1 MRRFVF
7 SLILLIAG
15 VSLWAQEPASAKYA
29 PAPSDKALLW
39 KVTGKGMKKTPSYVY
54 GTIHMI
60 GRSDYFLT
68 KAAKSAF
75 ESVKHVAFEIDMEDM
90 TDMSKMMPL
99 MMKAFMVG
107 DTTLK
112 DLLTEEEYAQVS
124 THFQEVGLPMM
135 FVDRIKPMF
144 LSVLGSGEDMMGMS
158 PGGES
163 SMVSY
168 EMEFMKMAQ
177 EREMDIDGLE
187 TAEFQM
193 SMFDSIP
200 YKVQAQMLMDA
211 INSEDGGST
220 DQFDEMVK
228 MYKDQDIYAMQQIMD
243 DEGGIAGYE
252 DLLLVRRNRNWIPVM
267 EEAMKERPTFFAVGA
282 GHLGGDEGVIA
293 LLREAGYKVEPVN

>member
-1 MRRFVF
+1 
-7 SLILLIAG
+7 
-15 VSLWAQEPASAKYA
+15 
-29 PAPSDKALLW
+29 
-39 KVTGKGMKKTPSYVY
+39 
-54 GTIHMI
+54 MI
-60 GRSDYFLT
+60 GRDDYFLT
-68 KAAKSAF
+68 ESAKKAF

-107 DTTLK
+107 DTTLN

-124 THFQEVGLPMM
+124 EHFQQVGLPMM

-144 LSVLGSGEDMMGMS
+144 LSVLGSGEDMMS
-158 PGGES
+158 FNPNAES

-200 YKVQAQMLMDA
+200 YSVQAKMLMEA
-211 INSEDGGST
+211 INAEDGGAT

-228 MYKDQDIYAMQQIMD
+228 LYKDQDIYAMQSMMD
-243 DEGGIAGYE
+243 EEGGIAGYE
-252 DLLLVRRNRNWIPVM
+252 DLLLVRRNSNWIPIM
-267 EEAMKERPTFFAVGA
+267 EEAMKQRPTFFAVGA
-282 GHLGGDEGVIA
+282 GHLGGEEGVIA
-293 LLREAGYKVEPVN
+293 LLREVGYTVEPLVD